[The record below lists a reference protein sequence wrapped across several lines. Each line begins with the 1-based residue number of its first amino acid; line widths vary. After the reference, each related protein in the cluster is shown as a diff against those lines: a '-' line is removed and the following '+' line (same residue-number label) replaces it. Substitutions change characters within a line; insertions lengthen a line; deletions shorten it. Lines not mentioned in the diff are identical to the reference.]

1 MSQFNPQNHSFQE
14 ISTCFRRK
22 LTVWPGEKIAK
33 EACPCPFREKGET
46 VLELR
51 VVFQNKQST
60 ENPRENSFQ
69 IKAKLKCA
77 TNLIASKVSGLPHD
91 G

>member
-14 ISTCFRRK
+14 MSTGFRRK

-33 EACPCPFREKGET
+33 EARPCLFREKGET

-60 ENPRENSFQ
+60 ENPRANSF
-69 IKAKLKCA
+69 
-77 TNLIASKVSGLPHD
+77 
-91 G
+91 

>member
-1 MSQFNPQNHSFQE
+1 MSQSNPQNHSFQE
-14 ISTCFRRK
+14 MSTCFRRK

-33 EACPCPFREKGET
+33 EARSCPFREKGET

-60 ENPRENSFQ
+60 ENPRDNSF
-69 IKAKLKCA
+69 
-77 TNLIASKVSGLPHD
+77 
-91 G
+91 

>member
-14 ISTCFRRK
+14 MSTCLRRK

-33 EACPCPFREKGET
+33 EARSCPFREKGET

-60 ENPRENSFQ
+60 ENPRDNSF
-69 IKAKLKCA
+69 
-77 TNLIASKVSGLPHD
+77 
-91 G
+91 